1 MYMSSFIFYYFES
14 FAEIGAY
21 MVVTDVLH
29 LVARCGDF
37 LLIPSVYT
45 AGPRTL
51 AQITNPLVRTWQ
63 WAPMLL
69 RTNCLNLRAAGFLP
83 YSCATFQSPSV
94 IFFLGIA
101 SIVIANEIVH
111 CSVSTPAHLRT
122 RSRRKQTVTEVKQY
136 RIKN

>member
-1 MYMSSFIFYYFES
+1 MSSFIFYYFES

-69 RTNCLNLRAAGFLP
+69 RTNCLNLRAIGLLNIPVLRFKIPQL
-83 YSCATFQSPSV
+83 
-94 IFFLGIA
+94 FF
-101 SIVIANEIVH
+101 
-111 CSVSTPAHLRT
+111 ST
-122 RSRRKQTVTEVKQY
+122 SWKYYDSQ
-136 RIKN
+136 